1 MDEFSRNAQQLCELY
16 GITSKDTEYIQRL
29 KPIAMKALP
38 QMVESWYKWL
48 RSTPE
53 FYEYFSDPS
62 TLERVQKMQFGFW
75 EQFFDAQIDGGYIES
90 RRKVGEVH
98 ARIGLSQEIYLAGVD
113 HFLSLFV
120 EMLLKVKDWSAEDIN
135 EARRGLNK
143 MVHMDMTIIVQSYE
157 SIVNQK
163 ITAQSKTL
171 MAMSTPV
178 TQIWEGL
185 LLLPVVGLIDSRR
198 AQDIMDNTLSQISTH
213 HAQSFILDI
222 SGVAVVDTAVANH
235 LIKITKAT
243 KLMGCEC
250 IISGLSP
257 AVAQTIVE
265 LGIDV
270 GTIKTTA
277 NLRSAIEIA
286 FDKLN
291 MKIIKQ

>member
-1 MDEFSRNAQQLCELY
+1 MDDFTRNAQQLCELY
-16 GITSKDTEYIQRL
+16 GITEQDTNYIHQLKDTAL
-29 KPIAMKALP
+29 KALP
-38 QMVESWYKWL
+38 GMIESWYNWL
-48 RSTPE
+48 KSTPE
-53 FYEYFSDPS
+53 FFEYFADTN
-62 TLERVQKMQFGFW
+62 TLERVQRMQLGFW
-75 EQFFDAQIDGGYIES
+75 EQFFDADIDGDYVKS

-120 EMLLKVKDWSAEDIN
+120 EMLGTLDWSHSDLN
-135 EARRGLNK
+135 LARRALNK

-157 SIVNQK
+157 NIVNQK

-178 TQIWEGL
+178 TQIWDGI

-198 AQDIMDNTLSQISTH
+198 AQDIMDNTLDQISNH
-213 HAQSFILDI
+213 NAQSFILDI

-243 KLMGCEC
+243 RLMGCEC

-270 GTIKTTA
+270 GTIKTTS
-277 NLRSAIEIA
+277 NLKAAIQIA
-286 FDKLN
+286 FNKLN
-291 MKIIKQ
+291 MKIVKQ